1 MVTLIKSFGVGHPVW
16 SPDGKE
22 VFFSADVSPGNSSI
36 HAATLQGRLRTVLAN
51 SQEFEMQ
58 DISRDGKVLVH
69 DNLPRGALIFGD
81 LGSGRVRD
89 LSWLD
94 GSMLED
100 LSADGGR
107 ILFSE
112 RVHGSGS
119 ERDVFVRKPDG
130 SPASVSGD
138 GEPLTLSPD
147 GEWVSTRSSR
157 AAAQA
162 RPPPDRGG
170 RGQDSAARRH

>member
-1 MVTLIKSFGVGHPVW
+1 M
-16 SPDGKE
+16 
-22 VFFSADVSPGNSSI
+22 
-36 HAATLQGRLRTVLAN
+36 LAN
-51 SQEFEMQ
+51 SQEFEVQ

-112 RVHGSGS
+112 LVHGSW
-119 ERDVFVRKPDG
+119 
-130 SPASVSGD
+130 
-138 GEPLTLSPD
+138 LS
-147 GEWVSTRSSR
+147 
-157 AAAQA
+157 
-162 RPPPDRGG
+162 
-170 RGQDSAARRH
+170 

>member
-1 MVTLIKSFGVGHPVW
+1 MVTLIKSYGVGHPVW

-36 HAATLQGRLRTVLAN
+36 HAATLGGRLRTVLAN

-58 DISRDGKVLVH
+58 DISRDGRVLVH

-81 LGSGRVRD
+81 LQSGRVRD

-112 RVHGSGS
+112 QVHGQSCRRGRLRPK
-119 ERDVFVRKPDG
+119 ERRLAG
-130 SPASVSGD
+130 
-138 GEPLTLSPD
+138 
-147 GEWVSTRSSR
+147 
-157 AAAQA
+157 
-162 RPPPDRGG
+162 RPPRRGRTVDAFAG
-170 RGQDSAARRH
+170 RRMGRDSFR

>member
-16 SPDGKE
+16 SPDGKQ

-36 HAATLQGRLRTVLAN
+36 HAATLGGRLRTVLAN

-58 DISRDGKVLVH
+58 DISRDGRVLVH
-69 DNLPRGALIFGD
+69 DNLPRGAMIFGD
-81 LGSGRVRD
+81 LESGRVRD

-107 ILFSE
+107 LLFSE
-112 RVHGSGS
+112 QVHGESAGG
-119 ERDVFVRKPDG
+119 DVFVRKERRLAG
-130 SPASVSGD
+130 
-138 GEPLTLSPD
+138 
-147 GEWVSTRSSR
+147 
-157 AAAQA
+157 
-162 RPPPDRGG
+162 RPPRGRRSLDAFAG
-170 RGQDSAARRH
+170 RRMGRDPLR